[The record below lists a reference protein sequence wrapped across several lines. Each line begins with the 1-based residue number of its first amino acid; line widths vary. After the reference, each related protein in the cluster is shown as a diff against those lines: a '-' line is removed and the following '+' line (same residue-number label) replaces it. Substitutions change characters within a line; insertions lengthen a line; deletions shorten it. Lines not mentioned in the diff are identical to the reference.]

1 MLGSKTPPRR
11 QDGRRFGTLISHN
24 SVTPKKKVKA
34 KLSHR
39 KAPRRDHNHSPD
51 YVSYS
56 VVFSPGPIGLELDE
70 DSHSAIRVQK
80 FVDGGFQN
88 PGAARKSGV
97 IQPGD
102 EVIAVNGQPVSS
114 YEQTLELLQE
124 QTTTREMTF
133 RRPCNKSIMNSP
145 PKTTGRIGRTI
156 QVTPNPSMMSLR
168 AVESEPRKTAFESNG
183 ADNLLS
189 PANVKAL
196 PQQSRVVFGKN
207 KRAALQKILDTVAG
221 VVPIR
226 GVGSIHGSTFESSR
240 SDGSNEFRSGF
251 EQKYDLLQELSQAR
265 ITLLQQKELMDQ
277 QSNLIIA
284 ERQRMEEELMISRRE
299 KQMAEASLVA
309 YRNTLQK
316 QQTNEIEQW
325 DLAFEDVRAQNDRMR
340 QQMELLEGVA
350 PRSERRDH
358 EASTLH
364 LSSFENTK
372 VKDFEA
378 SDSLLQRD
386 VEIYQA
392 RLEASERQLLLMNIK
407 MEEQENIHKREV
419 ARLND
424 LLSSKIRAFDEE
436 RSRMALEIRSMQ
448 GSHEAEKRRTCE
460 DKEAL
465 KNNLHDLLASLRED
479 RERAEATYQ
488 SRIEALE
495 NQLETR
501 TSLLDERNDE
511 TSRLRKNMQSNEQT
525 IKDLGK
531 NLELAEAENL
541 QQQDSLNA
549 LHKELIILRDT
560 ASVNQEK
567 YQQELNELSEKTK
580 KQSEMIISQSEE
592 ATATARRL
600 HDLENKLNEMMT
612 KKIEC
617 EEKLA
622 ATLVKVRHLEGEL
635 LSWPTREA
643 MVRKEE
649 EERFEV
655 LLGKEKAHC
664 EANLAEA
671 RREVAEIAQRCTSLE
686 SSKSISQQE
695 IVSLRRLNEEL
706 ADQIEELRKAL
717 EATELQLSEKRMEV
731 LKRDDELQDVRDSL
745 FRAREELTSCKSS
758 LEAAY
763 SQYSDLSAH
772 FSKTNESYTTTREE
786 MNSKIVELTEE
797 CSSLRSQKAT
807 METILRSIRKSAS
820 ESEDRCSRLRLEL
833 QREREEALAKAKVSE
848 QTIAV
853 SQEALSSVEAKC
865 YGLLQEKSRLEEQL
879 STIKEVNSSLEDELK
894 CLRKKNA
901 HTENE
906 FQSWRAAHYVERQKL
921 ETNIE
926 SAKENCKVLSESL
939 KDAELEANKL
949 KKELKEQN
957 EMFLEQKQRYEAD
970 MEVVSRKQIALLSEK
985 ECELDKLRAS
995 VSETE
1000 RLRHELQDQE
1010 DQLACA
1016 LSDVRQLETTVE
1028 KLRCD
1033 VMQKSAL
1040 EESRN
1045 AEAQRAKAEVAECE
1059 ARLADCT
1066 EQLKILQCEIHKR
1079 NVDISVVKRE
1089 KDQLLGEKVKLM
1101 KSLREAEDDLCQLR
1115 HELEIERME
1124 QHNLSTDSLNDDYSG
1139 LSRDELKKMCVSFQE
1154 DMRVLERRASE
1165 AMGDSARRQKQV
1177 NRLVEDIALLSSEI
1191 EKLVEAND
1199 KLNEHLSKLNSEKS
1213 NSFLLKESLEQKTK
1227 GLEDE
1232 LAATHGELHNQ
1243 RRINESLSESITGL
1257 RQQINAVT
1265 VKQNLREQQYKE
1277 EIEFLKQSVSE
1288 TEKKKTSA
1296 ENEILRLST
1305 EVQNLKQEID
1315 ASLIKTRHTER
1326 ALSAKSLEY
1335 EEYKKAQDTVV
1346 TEMNQEISRYE
1357 NRSTTL
1363 KSECNVLRRRVTELE
1378 MEGQSQ
1384 RSLIEKLSESE
1395 SNKDSTLSRYYDEIE
1410 EMKKE
1415 HKTVSAALFDVQRLA
1430 SEREAKI
1437 EQLERQVAG
1446 SDATISTLSQQVE
1459 KYQDTLKKF
1468 ESSAETSGNYRS
1480 QEVQEIESRCSL
1492 LEEERASLTHEIS
1505 CLRGDLR
1512 KTRNDLHESEMM
1524 YKSLKSRHDN
1534 MKALMDSSKTE
1545 LIQARESKEEAALQ
1559 ARKSVTELE
1568 NKQMELDQ
1576 FRTQVKLLTATISRM
1591 KAEYAMLQ
1599 ESAVQNE
1606 LKAAASVQ
1614 AQAEIN
1620 KLKAELRK
1628 TKAKLDSVAA
1638 YQTNELASAPDT
1650 FEEQLL
1656 QFIEDVIQEADSVFQ
1671 DILRHSNI
1679 VCELSSTKESDDLIA
1694 LDLATSS
1701 TRQTKLENVRESM
1714 DSLSLIIPKAI
1725 SYLNEKLE
1733 LLQEWKKHR
1742 QSRSEAKTPCRK
1754 NNKSKEASSPIL
1766 ETLEKMKAVIT
1777 EDLMSP
1783 CKNINNHIN
1792 RPDPEILQKV
1802 VTSLEGQ
1809 IDSLLSDLKAANDA
1823 LRAKEQLF
1831 ADLED
1836 LVHHHET
1843 ERDILER
1850 KLESMSA
1857 RLQDEEERDVA
1868 SLGEMGIGTSSS
1880 RDDNAQKL
1888 AIQLACKVMNGDR
1901 QMRLA
1906 LAFQHWST
1914 FTATSRDVSMN
1925 SQAASALVQELET
1938 TREKLAILKKH
1949 LKKSRRGREPTLDR
1963 IIEGFV
1969 VESS

>member
-1 MLGSKTPPRR
+1 MPQPPRR

-39 KAPRRDHNHSPD
+39 KAPRRDHLPD

-88 PGAARKSGV
+88 PGAARKSGM

-124 QTTTREMTF
+124 QTVTREMTF
-133 RRPCNKSIMNSP
+133 RRPCNKSIMSSP

-156 QVTPNPSMMSLR
+156 QVTPNPSLMSLR
-168 AVESEPRKTAFESNG
+168 AVESEPRKIASESNR

-189 PANVKAL
+189 PAHVKAL

-207 KRAALQKILDTVAG
+207 KRAALQKIVDTVAG
-221 VVPIR
+221 VVPLRNYGI
-226 GVGSIHGSTFESSR
+226 GSMQRSTLESSR
-240 SDGSNEFRSGF
+240 SDGNKELRSAF

-265 ITLLQQKELMDQ
+265 IALHQQQELIDQ
-277 QSNLIIA
+277 QNFHVKA
-284 ERQRMEEELMISRRE
+284 ERQRMEEELIISRRE
-299 KQMAEASLVA
+299 KQMAEASLAA

-316 QQTNEIEQW
+316 QQTDEIEQW
-325 DLAFEDVRAQNDRMR
+325 KLAFEDVCAQNDRMR
-340 QQMELLEGVA
+340 QEMTLMEGMG
-350 PRSERRDH
+350 PGSERRDH

-372 VKDFEA
+372 VQYFEA

-392 RLEASERQLLLMNIK
+392 RLEASERQLYQMNEK
-407 MEEQENIHKREV
+407 MEEQENIHNREV

-424 LLSSKIRAFDEE
+424 VLSNKIRAFDEE

-501 TSLLDERNDE
+501 MSLLDERNDE
-511 TSRLRKNMQSNEQT
+511 ISRLTDNMQSTEQT
-525 IKDLGK
+525 IRDLEK
-531 NLELAEAENL
+531 NLELAEAEKL
-541 QQQDSLNA
+541 QQQNSINA

-580 KQSEMIISQSEE
+580 KQSERIISQSEE

-600 HDLENKLNEMMT
+600 HDLENKLNETMT
-612 KKIEC
+612 KKVDC
-617 EEKLA
+617 EKNLA
-622 ATLVKVRHLEGEL
+622 AASARVGQLEEEL
-635 LSWPTREA
+635 LTWPSREA

-655 LLGKEKAHC
+655 LLGKEKAIF

-671 RREVAEIAQRCTSLE
+671 RGEAAEIAQKCTSLE
-686 SSKSISQQE
+686 SSRSISQHE

-706 ADQIEELRKAL
+706 TDQMEELRKAL
-717 EATELQLSEKRMEV
+717 EGTEVQLSKKRVEV
-731 LKRDDELQDVRDSL
+731 SKRDDELQDVRDSL
-745 FRAREELTSCKSS
+745 FRVEEELTSCKSS
-758 LEAAY
+758 LEAAH
-763 SQYSDLSAH
+763 SQYSDLSAL

-833 QREREEALAKAKVSE
+833 QREREDALAKAKVSE
-848 QTIAV
+848 HTVAL
-853 SQEALSSVEAKC
+853 SQEALSSVEAKY

-879 STIKEVNSSLEDELK
+879 STIKEVNSLLEDEVK
-894 CLRKKNA
+894 CLQKKNA
-901 HTENE
+901 HTESE
-906 FQSWRAAHYVERQKL
+906 IQSWRAAYYAERQEL
-921 ETNIE
+921 ETNLE
-926 SAKENCKVLSESL
+926 SAQENCKILSKSL
-939 KDAELEANKL
+939 KDAELEASKL

-957 EMFLEQKQRYEAD
+957 EIFLDQKQRYEAD

-985 ECELDKLRAS
+985 ESELDKLRAS
-995 VSETE
+995 VRETE

-1016 LSDVRQLETTVE
+1016 LSDVRQLESTVE

-1033 VMQKSAL
+1033 VIQKSAL
-1040 EESRN
+1040 EDSRN
-1045 AEAQRAKAEVAECE
+1045 AEAQKAKAEVAECE
-1059 ARLADCT
+1059 ARLAECT
-1066 EQLKILQCEIHKR
+1066 EQLKLLQCEIHQR
-1079 NVDISVVKRE
+1079 NVDIAVVRRE

-1115 HELEIERME
+1115 HELEIARME

-1139 LSRDELKKMCVSFQE
+1139 LSRDELKQMCVSFQE

-1165 AMGDSARRQKQV
+1165 AMDDSTRRQNQV
-1177 NRLVEDIALLSSEI
+1177 NRLVEDIALLSSEV
-1191 EKLVEAND
+1191 EKLVEANE

-1213 NSFLLKESLEQKTK
+1213 KSFLLKESLEQKTK

-1232 LAATHGELHNQ
+1232 LAATQGELHNQ

-1257 RQQINAVT
+1257 RQQINAAT
-1265 VKQNLREQQYKE
+1265 VKQNFREQQYKE

-1305 EVQNLKQEID
+1305 EVQNLKQDID
-1315 ASLIKTRHTER
+1315 ASLIKTRDTER
-1326 ALSAKSLEY
+1326 ALSAKNLEY
-1335 EEYKKAQDTVV
+1335 EEYKKAQDAVV
-1346 TEMNQEISRYE
+1346 TEMNQEISRCE

-1395 SNKDSTLSRYYDEIE
+1395 LNKDSTLSRYSDDIE

-1415 HKTVSAALFDVQRLA
+1415 HKTLSAALFDVQRLA

-1459 KYQDTLKKF
+1459 KYKDTLKKF

-1492 LEEERASLTHEIS
+1492 LEKERESLTHEIS

-1534 MKALMDSSKTE
+1534 MKASMDSSKTE
-1545 LIQARESKEEAALQ
+1545 LIQARELKEEAALE

-1591 KAEYAMLQ
+1591 KADYAMLQ

-1638 YQTNELASAPDT
+1638 YQTNETASSPDI

-1679 VCELSSTKESDDLIA
+1679 VCDLSLTKSNDFTA

-1733 LLQEWKKHR
+1733 LVQEWKKHR
-1742 QSRSEAKTPCRK
+1742 QSHTEAKTPRRK
-1754 NNKSKEASSPIL
+1754 NKTSKEASSPIL

-1783 CKNINNHIN
+1783 IRESSPHIS

-1802 VTSLEGQ
+1802 IISLEDQ

-1831 ADLED
+1831 ADLEN

-1857 RLQDEEERDVA
+1857 RLQEEEGLDIA
-1868 SLGEMGIGTSSS
+1868 SVGEMSVGATSS
-1880 RDDNAQKL
+1880 RDSSAQKL
-1888 AIQLACKVMNGDR
+1888 AIQLASKVMNGDR

-1914 FTATSRDVSMN
+1914 FTATSRDVSMH

>member
-1 MLGSKTPPRR
+1 
-11 QDGRRFGTLISHN
+11 
-24 SVTPKKKVKA
+24 VKV

-39 KAPRRDHNHSPD
+39 KASRRDHTQLPD

-70 DSHSAIRVQK
+70 DNLSAIRVQK
-80 FVDGGFQN
+80 FVDGGLQN
-88 PGAARKSGV
+88 PGAARKSGL

-102 EVIAVNGQPVSS
+102 EVIAVNGEPVTS

-133 RRPCNKSIMNSP
+133 RRPCDKSIMKAT

-156 QVTPNPSMMSLR
+156 QITPNPSLISLR
-168 AVESEPRKTAFESNG
+168 AVESEPRKIASEQEV
-183 ADNLLS
+183 DNLLS
-189 PANVKAL
+189 PAHVKAL
-196 PQQSRVVFGKN
+196 PHQSRVVLGKN
-207 KRAALQKILDTVAG
+207 KRAALQKIVDTVAG

-226 GVGSIHGSTFESSR
+226 NYGVGSIQGSNFESSR
-240 SDGSNEFRSGF
+240 GSDSSNELRSAF
-251 EQKYDLLQELSQAR
+251 EQKYDLLQELSQAK
-265 ITLLQQKELMDQ
+265 IALHQQKELIAHQ
-277 QSNLIIA
+277 NHHVKA
-284 ERQRMEEELMISRRE
+284 ERWQMEEELMISRRE
-299 KQMAEASLVA
+299 KQMAEASLAA

-316 QQTNEIEQW
+316 QQADEIEQW
-325 DLAFEDVRAQNDRMR
+325 KLAFEDVCAQNDRMR
-340 QQMELLEGVA
+340 QEMKLVEGIA
-350 PRSERRDH
+350 PENGSRNH
-358 EASTLH
+358 ETPSLRI
-364 LSSFENTK
+364 SSVEKSK
-372 VKDFEA
+372 VQDPEA

-386 VEIYQA
+386 VEIFQA
-392 RLEASERQLLLMNIK
+392 RLEASERQLLHVSEK
-407 MEEQENIHKREV
+407 MEEQESIHKREV
-419 ARLND
+419 SRLND
-424 LLSSKIRAFDEE
+424 LLSSKIRAFEEE
-436 RSRMALEIRSMQ
+436 RSRMALELRNMQ
-448 GSHEAEKRRTCE
+448 GSHEAEKRLSSE
-460 DKEAL
+460 DKETM
-465 KNNLHDLLASLRED
+465 KKNLHDLLASLRED
-479 RERAEATYQ
+479 RERAEATFL
-488 SRIEALE
+488 SRIKALE
-495 NQLETR
+495 NELQHQ

-511 TSRLRKNMQSNEQT
+511 ISRLRGYMQRTEHT
-525 IKDLGK
+525 IKDLEK
-531 NLELAEAENL
+531 NLEFAEVEKS

-549 LHKELIILRDT
+549 LHRELMILRDSS
-560 ASVNQEK
+560 SVNQEK
-567 YQQELNELSEKTK
+567 YQQELNELSDKNK
-580 KQSEMIISQSEE
+580 KQSEIIISQSEE
-592 ATATARRL
+592 MTATARRL
-600 HDLENKLNEMMT
+600 HDLESKLNETVT
-612 KKIEC
+612 KKSEC
-617 EEKLA
+617 EEKLYA
-622 ATLVKVRHLEGEL
+622 AGENVRQLEREL
-635 LSWPTREA
+635 LTWPARES

-649 EERFEV
+649 EERLEV
-655 LLGKEKAHC
+655 LLGKEKAIF
-664 EANLAEA
+664 EATLAEA
-671 RREVAEIAQRCTSLE
+671 RQEVAEIAQKCTSLE

-695 IVSLRRLNEEL
+695 IASLRRENEEL
-706 ADQIEELRKAL
+706 VGQMEELRNAL
-717 EATELQLSEKRMEV
+717 DGTEAQLSEKRMEV
-731 LKRDDELQDVRDSL
+731 LKLDDELQDVRDSL
-745 FRAREELTSCKSS
+745 ARAQGELTSCKSS
-758 LEAAY
+758 LEAANT
-763 SQYSDLSAH
+763 QYSDLSAH

-786 MNSKIVELTEE
+786 MNCKIVELTEE

-820 ESEDRCSRLRLEL
+820 ESEDRCARLRLEL
-833 QREREEALAKAKVSE
+833 QREREEALAHTKVSE
-848 QTIAV
+848 RTFAA
-853 SQEALSSVEAKC
+853 SQEALSSIEAK
-865 YGLLQEKSRLEEQL
+865 YSGLVQEKSCLEEQL
-879 STIKEVNSSLEDELK
+879 STTKELNSSLKDEVES
-894 CLRKKNA
+894 LRRKNTHAENAIQSSRTA
-901 HTENE
+901 H
-906 FQSWRAAHYVERQKL
+906 FVERKEL
-921 ETNIE
+921 ESNLE
-926 SAKENCKVLSESL
+926 AAKVNCKELSESL
-939 KDAELEANKL
+939 KDAELEATKL
-949 KKELKEQN
+949 KKDLKEQS

-970 MEVVSRKQIALLSEK
+970 IEVMSRKQVALLFEK
-985 ECELDKLRAS
+985 DIELDKLRAS

-1000 RLRHELQDQE
+1000 RLRRDLQDQE

-1016 LSDVRQLETTVE
+1016 LSNVRQLENTVE
-1028 KLRCD
+1028 RLRCNL
-1033 VMQKSAL
+1033 VQKTAL
-1040 EESRN
+1040 EESRD
-1045 AEAQRAKAEVAECE
+1045 AEVERAKAEVAECE
-1059 ARLADCT
+1059 ARLVDCT
-1066 EQLKILQCEIHKR
+1066 EQLNILQGEIQKR

-1089 KDQLLGEKVKLM
+1089 KDQLLGEKVKLL
-1101 KSLREAEDDLCQLR
+1101 KSLRETEDDLFQLN
-1115 HELEIERME
+1115 HELEIARME
-1124 QHNLSTDSLNDDYSG
+1124 QNNLSSDSSNDDYSG
-1139 LSRDELKKMCVSFQE
+1139 LTRDKLKQMCVSFQE
-1154 DMRVLERRASE
+1154 NIRVLERRASE
-1165 AMGDSARRQKQV
+1165 AMGDSARRQNQV

-1199 KLNEHLSKLNSEKS
+1199 KLNEHLLKVNSEKS

-1227 GLEDE
+1227 GLEDD
-1232 LAATHGELHNQ
+1232 LAATHGELQNQ
-1243 RRINESLSESITGL
+1243 RRINASLSESITGL
-1257 RQQINAVT
+1257 RQQIDAAK
-1265 VKQNLREQQYKE
+1265 VKLSLREKQYKA

-1288 TEKKKTSA
+1288 ADKTKVSTG
-1296 ENEILRLST
+1296 NEVSRLST
-1305 EVQNLKQEID
+1305 EVQSLKQEID
-1315 ASLIKTRHTER
+1315 ACLIKTRETER
-1326 ALSAKSLEY
+1326 ALSAKNLEY
-1335 EEYKKAQDTVV
+1335 EEYKRAQDAVV
-1346 TEMNQEISRYE
+1346 IELNQEVSRYE

-1395 SNKDSTLSRYYDEIE
+1395 SNKDTTLSRHYSEIE
-1410 EMKKE
+1410 EMKRE
-1415 HKTVSAALFDVQRLA
+1415 HKTLSATLFDVQRLA

-1446 SDATISTLSQQVE
+1446 SNVTISNLSQQVQ
-1459 KYQDTLKKF
+1459 KYQDTLKKV

-1480 QEVQEIESRCSL
+1480 QEVQEIELRCSL
-1492 LEEERASLTHEIS
+1492 LEEERASFTHEIS

-1512 KTRNDLHESEMM
+1512 KSRNDLHESEMM

-1534 MKALMDSSKTE
+1534 MKLLVDSSKTE

-1591 KAEYAMLQ
+1591 KADYAMLQ

-1638 YQTNELASAPDT
+1638 HKINETASAPDT

-1679 VCELSSTKESDDLIA
+1679 VCDSSSMKEIESDELTA

-1701 TRQTKLENVRESM
+1701 TRQTKLENVRDSM

-1742 QSRSEAKTPCRK
+1742 KSYSEAKTPCRK
-1754 NNKSKEASSPIL
+1754 RNTSKEASSPIL
-1766 ETLEKMKAVIT
+1766 ETLEKMKAVLT

-1783 CKNINNHIN
+1783 CRNISNHNN

-1802 VTSLEGQ
+1802 IMSLEGQ

-1850 KLESMSA
+1850 KLESMSS
-1857 RLQDEEERDVA
+1857 RLKEEERREEALVDEM
-1868 SLGEMGIGTSSS
+1868 SLVTTSSHN
-1880 RDDNAQKL
+1880 DNAQKL

-1901 QMRLA
+1901 QLRVA

-1914 FTATSRDVSMN
+1914 FTATSCDVSMH

-1949 LKKSRRGREPTLDR
+1949 LKRSRRGREPTLDR